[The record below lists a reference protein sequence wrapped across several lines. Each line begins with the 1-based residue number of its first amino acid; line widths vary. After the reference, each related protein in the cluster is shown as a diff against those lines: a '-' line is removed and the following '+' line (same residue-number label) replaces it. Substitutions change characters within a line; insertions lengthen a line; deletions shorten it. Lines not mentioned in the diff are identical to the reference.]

1 MYQFSYA
8 EIMEEGVAVSK
19 DRERQVLDRSI
30 ALLKAAMT
38 SDGGNQSRQAI
49 EAIYFTR
56 RVWLRFIEDLGDPEN
71 QLEAEL
77 RANLISIAIWIL
89 KEVEKI
95 RKRESS
101 NFQGIIDITTIGAGG
116 GSIASVTPS
125 GALKVGPQSAG
136 ADPGPASYGKGGEM
150 PTVTDANLV
159 LGRLPETLAGGAL
172 ALDTEAAREAVRQHI
187 AGPLGL
193 SIEEAAMGIIRIVDE
208 HMLGALR
215 VVSVQRGQVRCIVR

>member
-30 ALLKAAMT
+30 GLLKAAMA
-38 SDGGNQSRQAI
+38 SDGGNQSREAI

-56 RVWLRFIEDLGDPEN
+56 RVWIRFIEDLGDSEN

-89 KEVEKI
+89 KEIEKI

-101 NFQGIIDITTIGAGG
+101 NFQGIIDITTI
-116 GSIASVTPS
+116 I
-125 GALKVGPQSAG
+125 K
-136 ADPGPASYGKGGEM
+136 D
-150 PTVTDANLV
+150 
-159 LGRLPETLAGGAL
+159 
-172 ALDTEAAREAVRQHI
+172 
-187 AGPLGL
+187 
-193 SIEEAAMGIIRIVDE
+193 GIK
-208 HMLGALR
+208 
-215 VVSVQRGQVRCIVR
+215 

>member
-30 ALLKAAMT
+30 ALLKAAMA
-38 SDGGNQSRQAI
+38 SDGGNQSREAI

-56 RVWLRFIEDLGDPEN
+56 RVWIRFIEDLGDSEN

-89 KEVEKI
+89 KEIEKI

-101 NFQGIIDITTIGAGG
+101 NFQGIIDITTI
-116 GSIASVTPS
+116 I
-125 GALKVGPQSAG
+125 K
-136 ADPGPASYGKGGEM
+136 D
-150 PTVTDANLV
+150 
-159 LGRLPETLAGGAL
+159 
-172 ALDTEAAREAVRQHI
+172 
-187 AGPLGL
+187 
-193 SIEEAAMGIIRIVDE
+193 GIK
-208 HMLGALR
+208 
-215 VVSVQRGQVRCIVR
+215 